1 MSQTSV
7 SGYVQHEVQWTPWMR
22 SSAGLRLDRFQ
33 FDVDAGDPGEQRH
46 RRHGAGEPEGLA
58 RSSAPGARPSS
69 TSTRAIG
76 YHSNDARGTT
86 ITVDPATGEPADRV
100 TPLARARGAEVG
112 ARDGADA
119 GLEMDVAVWRLDLDE
134 ELLFVGDAGT
144 TAPSRPSRRWGVEWN
159 TYAAPRPWLTFDADL
174 AWSRARFTDADP
186 AGDRIPGAVERVASA
201 GVTIDSGRLA
211 FGSLR
216 LRYFGP
222 RNLVEDGSVRSS
234 QHRGC

>member
-1 MSQTSV
+1 LAS
-7 SGYVQHEVQWTPWMR
+7 R
-22 SSAGLRLDRFQ
+22 S
-33 FDVDAGDPGEQRH
+33 
-46 RRHGAGEPEGLA
+46 
-58 RSSAPGARPSS
+58 
-69 TSTRAIG
+69 
-76 YHSNDARGTT
+76 
-86 ITVDPATGEPADRV
+86 
-100 TPLARARGAEVG
+100 
-112 ARDGADA
+112 
-119 GLEMDVAVWRLDLDE
+119 DE

-159 TYAAPRPWLTFDADL
+159 TYAAPRPWLTVDADL

-201 GVTIDSGRLA
+201 GVTIDSGRLT

-234 QHRGC
+234 STRLLNGQLGARVSARRSWCSTHFNLLDSRRATSTTSRVRLPGEPAEGVVDVHSHPTLPRTLRLSMRVRFWTARAPDR